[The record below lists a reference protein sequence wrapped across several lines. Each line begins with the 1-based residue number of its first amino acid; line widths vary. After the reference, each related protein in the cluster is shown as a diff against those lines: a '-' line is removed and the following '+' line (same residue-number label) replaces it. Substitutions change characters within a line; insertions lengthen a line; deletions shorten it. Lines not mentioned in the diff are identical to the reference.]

1 MCHCSNPQ
9 KFSAYRYQ
17 KKHGVGKK
25 DLHRKKREQ
34 LFSNCPWRLA
44 WRQNHL
50 ESTADGRSLASPHL
64 SDGSTGPSCCER
76 KPLYLCK
83 ASWFHVKKTYP
94 SGLCFAL
101 PCASFIQLQKP
112 GISPLLSSTVNQQF
126 REQTGVNLHTAP
138 RSVKGHTQAL
148 MPNFLDRSGKGNH
161 PKNGSPAVI
170 DGWCWAA
177 PQQESHLVSV
187 WVPRAGSSPSSTLS
201 SFPFLLPLFSPET
214 GTHLQTATALL
225 CALAWGLMAPKP
237 GTFCPSCSSPAQ
249 HLCKSPQLSGTS
261 AEAQLRTDFSFGT
274 DSTRG

>member
-1 MCHCSNPQ
+1 M
-9 KFSAYRYQ
+9 
-17 KKHGVGKK
+17 
-25 DLHRKKREQ
+25 
-34 LFSNCPWRLA
+34 
-44 WRQNHL
+44 

-170 DGWCWAA
+170 DVLGSTTARITSGVCVGTK
-177 PQQESHLVSV
+177 SRLV
-187 WVPRAGSSPSSTLS
+187 PILNPL
-201 SFPFLLPLFSPET
+201 LLPFPPPSLLPQNRDSPPNGHSALVRPCLRADGTKARHVLSQLLQSRPASLQKPTAIRHLGRGTAANRLFI
-214 GTHLQTATALL
+214 
-225 CALAWGLMAPKP
+225 WYR
-237 GTFCPSCSSPAQ
+237 Q
-249 HLCKSPQLSGTS
+249 HKRIILGKHH
-261 AEAQLRTDFSFGT
+261 
-274 DSTRG
+274 